1 MAAGKAP
8 WIFTGCR
15 YNEMAPRRTNCRS
28 RDRNRTKEAPMAKD
42 LPPVETLR
50 QLLDYNP
57 ETGLLFWK
65 PRPREMFKDND
76 LRICNTWN
84 TRYAGKEALR
94 HIDANGYKIGSVA
107 GLSLKAHRLIWKLVF
122 GQEPIGQIDH
132 VNGIR
137 HDNRLANLR
146 LVNQAENQRN
156 SGLRADNKSG
166 HAGVFVSKTGK
177 IRLYISGKYCG
188 TFPTIESAVAKR
200 ILLEKELGFTGA
212 SRKRKGQ
219 PKPPQSLIVI

>member
-50 QLLDYNP
+50 QLLDYNA

-65 PRPREMFKDND
+65 PRPREMFKGND

-84 TRYAGKEALR
+84 TRYAGKEALG
-94 HIDANGYKIGSVA
+94 HVDPHGYKVGHLASMA
-107 GLSLKAHRLIWKLVF
+107 CKAHRVIWKLAF
-122 GQEPIGQIDH
+122 GQEPVGQIDH
-132 VNGIR
+132 LNGLR
-137 HDNRLANLR
+137 NDNRIANLR
-146 LVNQAENQRN
+146 LVDQGINQRN
-156 SGLRADNKSG
+156 AGLRADNKSG
-166 HAGVFVSKTGK
+166 HAGVFISNNGK
-177 IRLYISGKYCG
+177 IRLYISGKYRG
-188 TFPTIESAVAKR
+188 TFPTIQSALDQR

-219 PKPPQSLIVI
+219 PMPPQSLVVS